1 MRNTNKH
8 RKFSKIKLSKS
19 MAIPKVVIDTG
30 HSQVSNVEI
39 FRKNQDSVARRGS
52 VKSSFIFNTVIGDVV
67 IPTSDIS
74 ATIRKNL
81 KHVTKW

>member
-8 RKFSKIKLSKS
+8 RKFSEIKLSKS

-39 FRKNQDSVARRGS
+39 FRKIKTLLQGEVLL
-52 VKSSFIFNTVIGDVV
+52 
-67 IPTSDIS
+67 
-74 ATIRKNL
+74 NL
-81 KHVTKW
+81 LLFLIQ